1 MHSPRSLLASLSPEA
16 RDGFVAGLTDE
27 EAAALFYDWKA
38 WARPQQLMP
47 EGGWDGWLIL
57 AGRGYGKTRMGAEAV
72 CAEAREGR
80 SKRIGLVA
88 ETSADGRDVLV
99 NGESGILA
107 CSPPWFRPVFARSDG
122 RPKLTWPN
130 GAIATLYDA
139 RVPDQLR
146 GPQHDFVWFDE
157 LAKFR
162 YAQEVFDQAM
172 FGLRLGSAPRWMA
185 TTTPRN
191 IALIRGLLARDGAG
205 VTVTR
210 GTSDENLCNLSP
222 SYRRNVIDRYRDSR
236 LGRQE
241 LFAELL
247 EDVPGAL
254 WSRRALEDC
263 RVASAPDLARVI
275 VAVDPPASSGDH
287 ANECGIV
294 VVGVDEGGRAFV
306 LDDWSAQGSPD
317 EWARKVV
324 AAYRLHEAD
333 TIVAEVNQGGEM
345 VAAVIRSV
353 LADAPV
359 KMVRAT
365 RGKFVRAEPVSALYE
380 QGRVKHV
387 GVLATLEDQMI
398 GFTAE
403 RAASRSDGFS
413 PDRVDALVWG
423 LSELFADMVAG
434 EDADDV
440 TAPLQL
446 GSWMG

>member
-16 RDGFVAGLTDE
+16 RDAFVAGLSDG

-38 WARPQQLMP
+38 WARPEQLMP
-47 EGGWDGWLIL
+47 DGGWDGWLVL
-57 AGRGYGKTRMGAEAV
+57 AGRGYGKTRMGAEAI
-72 CAEAREGR
+72 CAEAVSGR

-107 CSPPWFRPVFARSDG
+107 CSPPWFRPVFAKSDG

-146 GPQHDFVWFDE
+146 GPQHDFLWFDE

-162 YAQEVFDQAM
+162 YAQDVFDQAM
-172 FGLRLGSAPRWMA
+172 FGLRLGTSPRWLA

-191 IALIRGLLARDGAG
+191 IALIRALIVREGAG
-205 VTVTR
+205 GVVVTR
-210 GTSDENLCNLSP
+210 GTSDENLNNLSP

-241 LFAELL
+241 LYAELL

-254 WSRRALEDC
+254 WSRRVLEEC
-263 RVASAPDLARVI
+263 RVACAPDLARVI
-275 VAVDPPASSGDH
+275 VAVDPPATSGEH

-294 VVGVDEGGRAFV
+294 VVGVDEGGKAFV

-333 TIVAEVNQGGEM
+333 CIVAEVNQWARWTTF
-345 VAAVIRSV
+345 VALAVFLACSV
-353 LADAPV
+353 LSFRIVYSVEPPDAAPPTAYTYTV
-359 KMVRAT
+359 E
-365 RGKFVRAEPVSALYE
+365 FVWLLSMGILYCSFVAWCVTVFLKRTGTPERKGE
-380 QGRVKHV
+380 Q
-387 GVLATLEDQMI
+387 
-398 GFTAE
+398 
-403 RAASRSDGFS
+403 
-413 PDRVDALVWG
+413 P
-423 LSELFADMVAG
+423 
-434 EDADDV
+434 
-440 TAPLQL
+440 
-446 GSWMG
+446 